1 MNGMKKTGKNLTDLL
16 DLNRSQ
22 IMYYLAKHPG
32 CSRAELGAA
41 TGLTLASITKTVR
54 SLMECGAIYE
64 TGFSEG
70 KKGRRSIGLSFN
82 YDKYK
87 ILAIRVSWSQLEMQ
101 PYDFLG
107 NAYGE
112 LIIVPFGNITANNI
126 EHVVEAAA
134 AGIHSFCQ
142 QFPEIAA
149 IGLAIPGPCYRDSG
163 SLMLP
168 PYHLDPDKRYYYP
181 LKEKIAAYT
190 QLPIFVEHDVDA
202 GALAYWWF
210 ESPNKEDSVIMN
222 IIADDGVGIGLVDKG
237 KVFTGTSNCC
247 CEMGHISIDYNG
259 RTCPS
264 CGGTGCIN
272 AYCSTRALEQIA
284 GEYLPRHPESLLRS
298 YPDLSY
304 PNIFEAAKQQD
315 PFASRLVF
323 DCGVH
328 LGQGVLSLLHI
339 FNPDVII
346 ISGAITLAG
355 DLLMNGIQDTFSK
368 NKSCYSVI
376 PKIKLLP
383 NNIRLTLLGA
393 ATIAIDRMLKAPT
406 KYLSLSTNN

>member
-1 MNGMKKTGKNLTDLL
+1 MKKTGKNLTDLL

-22 IMYYLAKHPG
+22 IMYYLARHPG

-54 SLMECGAIYE
+54 SLVECGAIYE

-82 YDKYK
+82 YNRYK
-87 ILAIRVSWSQLEMQ
+87 ILAIRMSWSQLEIQ

-107 NAYGE
+107 NAHGN
-112 LIIVPFGNITANNI
+112 LICVPFGNITSYNI
-126 EHVVEAAA
+126 KNVVEAAA
-134 AGIHSFCQ
+134 ASIKSFCA

-149 IGLAIPGPCYRDSG
+149 IGLAIPGPCYRDTG

-168 PYHLDPDKRYYYP
+168 PYHLEPEKRYYYP
-181 LKEKIAAYT
+181 FKEKLAEHT
-190 QLPIFVEHDVDA
+190 KLPIFVEHDVDA

-210 ESPNKEDSVIMN
+210 ESQDKADSVIMN
-222 IIADDGVGIGLVDKG
+222 IIADDGVGIGLVDGG
-237 KVFTGTSNCC
+237 KIFTGTSNCC

-284 GEYLPRHPESLLRS
+284 LERLPRHPDSLLRS
-298 YPDLSY
+298 YPDLTY
-304 PNIFEAAKQQD
+304 HAIFDAAKHKD
-315 PFASRLVF
+315 PFASQLVF
-323 DCGVH
+323 DCGSY
-328 LGQGVLSLLHI
+328 LGHGVLSLLHI

-346 ISGAITLAG
+346 LSGAITLG
-355 DLLMNGIQDTFSK
+355 EDLLMKGIQDTFSR

-376 PKIKLLP
+376 PEIKLLP
-383 NNIRLTLLGA
+383 NGIRLTLLGA
-393 ATIAIDRMLKAPT
+393 ATIAINRMLKTPT
-406 KYLSLSTNN
+406 KYLALSINN